1 MQWTKKDAHLVLRM
15 RAQVLDECLGETF
28 RDWYSDFPD
37 NTCKRDQA
45 GRVSTPGSMLTLV
58 EDTLAL
64 DTIQALNRTSENGK
78 V

>member
-15 RAQVLDECLGETF
+15 RAQVLDECLGDTF

-37 NTCKRDQA
+37 NTRKRDQA

-58 EDTLAL
+58 EDTRAGYDPGLES
-64 DTIQALNRTSENGK
+64 NFRK
-78 V
+78 P